1 MKENFHQIKCIVL
14 KQTISALTTSAALII
29 FFISIFAGTAKA
41 DTLISSPLT
50 FETNS
55 NGTAWISYCDTNY
68 SGSLSIPAA
77 IEYEGNIYSIT
88 AVGPEAFY
96 ECKSLTEVIIP
107 DSITWIETYA
117 FGGCSSLSALRVD
130 ANNPFYKDIEGVLFS
145 KDRSLIHTYP
155 IGKVNSSYTIPNGVA
170 QIAYGA
176 FAECNQLSELIF
188 PESISTIGA
197 YAFYFCTSLTEIC
210 IPKNVVE
217 IELYA
222 FYNCSSLNK
231 IQVDTNN
238 AAFKDIEGVLF
249 NKEGNLLIQYPIG
262 KTDISYTIPDGVTSI
277 AECSFHSCPSL
288 IEITL
293 PDSIMAIGESA
304 FDSCSLLNKIV
315 IPDTVTVIGDYAFYN
330 CYSLSGIWVDS
341 NNSVY
346 KDIEGVLY
354 NKEGTLLI
362 QYPIGKI
369 DSSYT
374 IPNGTVTI
382 GDFSFCATALA
393 EVIIPESV
401 TEIKRSAFESCASL
415 QEIIIPDHVVEIG
428 DYAFFYCSSLN
439 QVTLGNNLSSIGDYA
454 FYVCNSLTEITIPD
468 SVVEIGDYAFF
479 YCTSLTQVTLG
490 NNLSSIGAC
499 AFYNCTELTEISFPD
514 NVSTI
519 GESAFEFCPSLTTVH
534 FSPNSNLSS
543 IGAYAFYDCESLAGI
558 SIPDP
563 VASIGEGAFYNCT
576 SLSNVTFGNS
586 LIAIGNYAF
595 AGCTALTQA
604 LLPET
609 INIIGEGAFY
619 DCNSLSTATFGS
631 SLVFIGE
638 GAFAGCSSLKEA
650 ILPETVTKIGTGAF
664 DSCSLLSH
672 ITLGNITKI
681 EAYTFSYC
689 RALTEIEIPNSV
701 TSIEEGAFAGCGS
714 LSEISISNSI
724 TNIGVGAFYAC
735 SILTSI
741 TLSSNL
747 TEIGDYAFNSCYSLS
762 KIYFR
767 STVPP
772 TVGPLTFEYCPMNM
786 IVYYPAGSE
795 ANWGTHWQDFTTQPW
810 DYTPEPIEPSLS
822 FGNITVDSVT
832 GITAF
837 TLTFTGTL
845 QESSDGQSWN
855 ELSGISSP
863 YTVTVQ
869 KNQNRFFRV
878 EVK

>member
-1 MKENFHQIKCIVL
+1 M
-14 KQTISALTTSAALII
+14 
-29 FFISIFAGTAKA
+29 
-41 DTLISSPLT
+41 
-50 FETNS
+50 
-55 NGTAWISYCDTNY
+55 
-68 SGSLSIPAA
+68 
-77 IEYEGNIYSIT
+77 
-88 AVGPEAFY
+88 
-96 ECKSLTEVIIP
+96 
-107 DSITWIETYA
+107 
-117 FGGCSSLSALRVD
+117 
-130 ANNPFYKDIEGVLFS
+130 
-145 KDRSLIHTYP
+145 
-155 IGKVNSSYTIPNGVA
+155 
-170 QIAYGA
+170 
-176 FAECNQLSELIF
+176 
-188 PESISTIGA
+188 
-197 YAFYFCTSLTEIC
+197 
-210 IPKNVVE
+210 
-217 IELYA
+217 
-222 FYNCSSLNK
+222 
-231 IQVDTNN
+231 
-238 AAFKDIEGVLF
+238 
-249 NKEGNLLIQYPIG
+249 
-262 KTDISYTIPDGVTSI
+262 
-277 AECSFHSCPSL
+277 
-288 IEITL
+288 
-293 PDSIMAIGESA
+293 
-304 FDSCSLLNKIV
+304 
-315 IPDTVTVIGDYAFYN
+315 
-330 CYSLSGIWVDS
+330 
-341 NNSVY
+341 
-346 KDIEGVLY
+346 
-354 NKEGTLLI
+354 
-362 QYPIGKI
+362 
-369 DSSYT
+369 
-374 IPNGTVTI
+374 
-382 GDFSFCATALA
+382 
-393 EVIIPESV
+393 
-401 TEIKRSAFESCASL
+401 
-415 QEIIIPDHVVEIG
+415 
-428 DYAFFYCSSLN
+428 
-439 QVTLGNNLSSIGDYA
+439 
-454 FYVCNSLTEITIPD
+454 
-468 SVVEIGDYAFF
+468 
-479 YCTSLTQVTLG
+479 
-490 NNLSSIGAC
+490 
-499 AFYNCTELTEISFPD
+499 
-514 NVSTI
+514 
-519 GESAFEFCPSLTTVH
+519 
-534 FSPNSNLSS
+534 
-543 IGAYAFYDCESLAGI
+543 AGI

-563 VASIGEGAFYNCT
+563 VTSIGEGAFYNCT